1 MKDRKKPQGIITS
14 YYISTV
20 LNTELILV
28 MLKNIQKGVKNGYP
42 SNGQNI
48 FYKEPKT
55 HHLDKKNQRQKTT
68 KP

>member
-1 MKDRKKPQGIITS
+1 
-14 YYISTV
+14 
-20 LNTELILV
+20 